1 LPKENTHILFIND
14 IVYAMK
20 CEDTKT
26 VLRANY
32 ESLCFGSIVADTF
45 FYSSN
50 KDVMEISEKLHGKEG
65 ENTNELTFHL
75 LDRARLHRSDHL
87 LCMTSGYISH
97 CVFDMI
103 FHPVIYYLVGNY
115 YDQNESVRQN
125 AIYRHRLMETRLDHD
140 INNSFYLDN
149 ILNSNDRL
157 IHDILEIIAG
167 KYNIGNDHLIKAYKK
182 QLIINK
188 CFRNGLAYRL
198 IFYLDKLKILDFS
211 KILPLF
217 YHHLQRDN
225 LEIAERIEYRD
236 IVHGRKMT
244 ESLSDLFL
252 SAKSESIHRIN
263 AAFAYY
269 HDRIDR
275 AAAMQIIRGESLDTG
290 REGCPVCN
298 IAYSQWS

>member
-14 IVYAMK
+14 IMDSLN
-20 CEDTKT
+20 CEETRS

-32 ESLCFGSIVADTF
+32 SSLCFGSIVADTF

-50 KDVMEISEKLHGKEG
+50 RDVMEISEKLHGKEG

-75 LDRARLHRSDHL
+75 LERARRHRSDNL
-87 LCMTSGYISH
+87 LCMASGYISH
-97 CVFDMI
+97 CVFDMT

-115 YDQNESVRQN
+115 YDHDESVRER

-140 INNSFYLDN
+140 TNNSFYLDN
-149 ILNSNDRL
+149 ILDSNDRS

-188 CFRNGLAYRL
+188 CFRNGLAYGL
-198 IFYLDKLKILDFS
+198 IFILDRLKILNFS

-217 YHHLQRDN
+217 YHHLQTDN
-225 LEIAERIEYRD
+225 LELAEKIEYRD
-236 IVHGRKMT
+236 IVHGREMT
-244 ESLSDLFL
+244 GSLPDLFL
-252 SAKSESIHRIN
+252 AAKSEAIHRIN

-269 HDRIDR
+269 HDRIDK

-298 IAYSQWS
+298 IVYSHLS